1 MLRYC
6 TLNFWHSVEFG
17 NRLIPALINNM
28 FALIYRFTISVN
40 RYPTVHGKLVLL
52 DVGSCFNPFATY
64 DDVYPVP
71 IDLQPAETVSKF
83 ESHIPRG

>member
-6 TLNFWHSVEFG
+6 TLNFWHSAEFG
-17 NRLIPALINNM
+17 NASNNM
-28 FALIYRFTISVN
+28 FALVYLFTVSVN

-64 DDVYPVP
+64 DDVYPVAM
-71 IDLQPAETVSKF
+71 DLQPAETVSKF